1 MVGELEG
8 LLQCLQGGS
17 LSQHQGCSPCGWG
30 VEVKQELEVHIHRTQ
45 EQVIIKVCLFT
56 SSSVSQILTI
66 SSSDRVGVTRFEAG
80 RAGGQEAA
88 RGGAG
93 SEEQGG
99 PGLSNRPDQSV

>member
-1 MVGELEG
+1 MVGELDG

-17 LSQHQGCSPCGWG
+17 LREHQGCSSCGWG
-30 VEVKQELEVHIHRTQ
+30 VEVKQGLEVQIHRTQ
-45 EQVIIKVCLFT
+45 EQVILQVCAVT
-56 SSSVSQILTI
+56 SSSVNEMLAL

-93 SEEQGG
+93 GEKQGG
-99 PGLSNRPDQSV
+99 P